1 MRVTKDMIESKLH
14 VLNVLTGASN
24 YPYQPE
30 RTEEGHLVQNVG
42 HYYLQGCYG
51 AFKIERLCEHGADDV
66 TPLGTKKEIY
76 YQVKGMIAGIFAYK
90 KSKKEVT

>member
-1 MRVTKDMIESKLH
+1 MRVTKDMIEH
-14 VLNVLTGASN
+14 EIQALNSLTGASTE
-24 YPYQPE
+24 PYQPE

-76 YQVKGMIAGIFAYK
+76 YQVNGMVSGIFAYK

>member
-1 MRVTKDMIESKLH
+1 MRVTKDMIEH
-14 VLNVLTGASN
+14 EIQALNSLTGASIE
-24 YPYQPE
+24 PYQPV

-51 AFKIERLCEHGADDV
+51 AFKIEKLCEHGADDV

-76 YQVKGMIAGIFAYK
+76 YQVNGMIAGILAYK
-90 KSKKEVT
+90 KSKREVT